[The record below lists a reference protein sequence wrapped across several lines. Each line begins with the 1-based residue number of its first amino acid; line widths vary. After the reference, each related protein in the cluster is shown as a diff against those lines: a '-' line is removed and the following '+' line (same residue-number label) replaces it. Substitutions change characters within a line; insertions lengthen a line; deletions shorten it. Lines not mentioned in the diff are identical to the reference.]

1 MKIRKLF
8 ILVTAVMLCLASVGP
23 ASAAAKKTPKPAE
36 RSIKV
41 LYNARQIDS
50 DVQPEIKNDVVFVPF
65 RAVANALGAQ
75 LDVTPDWKTITF
87 TRGDRKVTITIGS
100 KTAYVNGQK
109 KELLVA
115 PYATKGRTMV
125 PTRFVSEQ
133 LGETVEWDAVSR
145 YVWIGNKDVPKQE
158 EVGEKRSFD
167 EFLPMYGKRLDLID
181 RYDFQK
187 DDVYVFTRQ
196 QLPIRLVG
204 EFTDT
209 IIYSVWE
216 DVQDGIPVIKV
227 HYKGKHF
234 GLYFLT
240 DSNYPRYRTNVEAWR
255 VKNPDGSF
263 VGSFPLQDEWDEI
276 WHGIKGWDKFDYSD
290 VRYIGFAMGPY
301 NMPLLKY
308 D

>member
-1 MKIRKLF
+1 MFKKLLIF
-8 ILVTAVMLCLASVGP
+8 GVVAVLSFTSIGVV
-23 ASAAAKKTPKPAE
+23 AADQTTPRQFNLP
-36 RSIKV
+36 IKV
-41 LYNARQIDS
+41 LYNARQIAS
-50 DVQPEIKNDVVFVPF
+50 DVQPELKNDVVFVPF

-87 TRGDRKVTITIGS
+87 VRDERKVTITLGS

-109 KELLVA
+109 KELLAA
-115 PYATKGRTMV
+115 PYVKNGRTMV

-133 LGETVEWDAVSR
+133 LGETVEWDSVSR

-167 EFLPMYGKRLDLID
+167 EFLPMYEKRMDLID
-181 RYDFQK
+181 RYDFQE
-187 DDVYVFTRQ
+187 DSVYVFSRQ

-209 IIYSVWE
+209 IIYNIWE
-216 DVQDGIPVIKV
+216 DVQQGYPVFKV
-227 HYKGKHF
+227 HYKGRHF

-240 DSNYPRYRTNVEAWR
+240 DSNHPRKRGGIEAWR
-255 VKNPDGSF
+255 VENSDGSF
-263 VGSFPLQDEWDEI
+263 VASFLLQDEWDEI
-276 WHGIKGWDKFDYSD
+276 WHGIKDWEKFDYSD
-290 VRYIGFAMGPY
+290 IRYIGFTMGPY

-308 D
+308 S